1 MKQLKLSLIFILSI
15 LLLSSCS
22 SDDNGD
28 DNISNNE
35 SIVGSWRFTK
45 LESVVIKSNMEKYN
59 KIIENYSVAGY
70 MKDFGN
76 GNQITTFTA
85 DGKFIEK
92 YKDETYYGAYTYVN
106 GILSVVYDNN
116 EDNDNFS
123 QKVSIQNGFLSID
136 STLYG
141 YAEELEHLSD
151 TQYQELGIDPKDGKN
166 IKIEQASAVFVY
178 QKQ

>member
-1 MKQLKLSLIFILSI
+1 MKHLKLSLVFILSI
-15 LLLSSCS
+15 LLLSSCG
-22 SDDNGD
+22 SDDNNN
-28 DNISNNE
+28 DNVENKE
-35 SIVGSWRFTK
+35 SIVGSWVLAK
-45 LESVVIKSNMEKYN
+45 VESIVIKSNMTKYD
-59 KIIENYSVAGY
+59 KIIEDYSVAGH

-92 YKDETYYGAYTYVN
+92 YQNETSYGTYTYVN
-106 GILSVVYDNN
+106 GILSVVYDDND
-116 EDNDNFS
+116 DNDNFS
-123 QKVSIQNGFLSID
+123 LKVSIQNGFLSVD
-136 STLYG
+136 ATLYG

-151 TQYQELGIDPKDGKN
+151 AQYQELGIDPKDGKN